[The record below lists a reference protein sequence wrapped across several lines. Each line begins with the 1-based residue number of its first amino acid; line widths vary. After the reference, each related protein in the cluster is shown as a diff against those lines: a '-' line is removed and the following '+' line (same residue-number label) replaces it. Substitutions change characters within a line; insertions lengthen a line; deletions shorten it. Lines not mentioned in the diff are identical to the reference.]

1 MRLSSSPLLICLPVL
16 LVGWAESSRPTTLAR
31 SASEGTAATTLARSA
46 SEGTA
51 ATTLARS
58 ASEGTAAVG
67 LEDSAHPTKA
77 GAGNPRLSR
86 NLANVVDKNIPAEWS
101 IQEGARK
108 NIKWSVKIG
117 TQRTGYLAPAV

>member
-16 LVGWAESSRPTTLAR
+16 FVGWAESSRP
-31 SASEGTAATTLARSA
+31 
-46 SEGTA
+46 
-51 ATTLARS
+51 TTLARS

-86 NLANVVDKNIPAEWS
+86 NLVNVVDKNIPAQWS

-108 NIKWSVKIG
+108 NIKWAAKIG
-117 TQRTGYLAPAV
+117 TQRTGYMPPVVAGGKIFLATNN

>member
-1 MRLSSSPLLICLPVL
+1 MRLSSIPLLICLPVL

-31 SASEGTAATTLARSA
+31 SASD
-46 SEGTA
+46 GTA

-67 LEDSAHPTKA
+67 LEDSAHPTKP

-101 IQEGARK
+101 VQEGARK
-108 NIKWSVKIG
+108 NTKW
-117 TQRTGYLAPAV
+117 AV